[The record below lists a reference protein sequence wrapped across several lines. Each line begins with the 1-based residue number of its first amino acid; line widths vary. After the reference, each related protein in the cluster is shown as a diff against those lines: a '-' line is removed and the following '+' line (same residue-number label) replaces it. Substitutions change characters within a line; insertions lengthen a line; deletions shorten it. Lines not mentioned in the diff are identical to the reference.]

1 MGESCPQTRNQL
13 AKVFR
18 RRTRACTHKG
28 SHSPANAQG
37 QFSVY
42 TYRDSLVH
50 TRLPSE
56 YFNFPKISLVWLSP
70 QPVSQP
76 AGLLL
81 PACPHDVSAGKI
93 GACNSLQH
101 QPALWGLPALSQG
114 KSQKL

>member
-1 MGESCPQTRNQL
+1 MGESRPQTQNQL

-18 RRTRACTHKG
+18 RRTRARTHKG
-28 SHSPANAQG
+28 LRSPANARG

-70 QPVSQP
+70 QPASQP
-76 AGLLL
+76 ASR
-81 PACPHDVSAGKI
+81 PASSCPHDVSAGKI